1 MGYINEHIIRAVPK
15 SDLPGVHER
24 VGDEAPGLV
33 APGRAEDERTVRG
46 HAADPRHGRVG
57 LREEHRID
65 DEHADDR
72 GRHEGD
78 EERRR
83 LAVEV
88 LDVLLLVG
96 DALRH
101 NNARH
106 VTRDVRHDTPR

>member
-1 MGYINEHIIRAVPK
+1 M
-15 SDLPGVHER
+15 HER

-46 HAADPRHGRVG
+46 HAADPRDGRAF
-57 LREEHRID
+57 LLEDHRVP

-78 EERRR
+78 EQRRR

-88 LDVLLLVG
+88 LDVLLVSN
-96 DALRH
+96 ALRH
-101 NNARH
+101 HNARQ
-106 VTRDVRHDTPR
+106 VTMILHDTPR